1 MDDAFSLKNTEI
13 KTIIKIENENHCLGQ
28 VK

>member
-1 MDDAFSLKNTEI
+1 MDDAFSLKSTEI
-13 KTIIKIENENHCLGQ
+13 KTIIKIENKNHCLGQ